1 MKSSGSCNTMD
12 DLLGR
17 ICVPIPSKIE
27 DVNLKGFNMISDK
40 RIKHLQNISVND

>member
-17 ICVPIPSKIE
+17 ICVPSKIE
-27 DVNLKGFNMISDK
+27 DVNVKGFNMISDK
-40 RIKHLQNISVND
+40 RIKHTR

>member
-1 MKSSGSCNTMD
+1 MKCSGSCNTMD

-17 ICVPIPSKIE
+17 ICVPSKIE

-40 RIKHLQNISVND
+40 RIKNSQNISVND